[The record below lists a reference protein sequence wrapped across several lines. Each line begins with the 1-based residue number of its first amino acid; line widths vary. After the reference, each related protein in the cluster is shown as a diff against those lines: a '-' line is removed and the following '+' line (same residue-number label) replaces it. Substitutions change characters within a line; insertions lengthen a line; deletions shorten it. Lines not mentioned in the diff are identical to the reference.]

1 MALFTLG
8 KHRLPPSSREV
19 KGQLSE
25 AAGELFVHLLLLSNM
40 VTSEGEANQALMNFI
55 SLRNT
60 VSDGSVWRGEC
71 SSNPECRD

>member
-40 VTSEGEANQALMNFI
+40 VTSEGEADQALMNFI

-60 VSDGSVWRGEC
+60 VSDGSVWRG
-71 SSNPECRD
+71 

>member
-8 KHRLPPSSREV
+8 KHRLPPSSCEV
-19 KGQLSE
+19 KGQLPE
-25 AAGELFVHLLLLSNM
+25 AAGELFVHRLLLSNM
-40 VTSEGEANQALMNFI
+40 VTSEGEADQALMNFI